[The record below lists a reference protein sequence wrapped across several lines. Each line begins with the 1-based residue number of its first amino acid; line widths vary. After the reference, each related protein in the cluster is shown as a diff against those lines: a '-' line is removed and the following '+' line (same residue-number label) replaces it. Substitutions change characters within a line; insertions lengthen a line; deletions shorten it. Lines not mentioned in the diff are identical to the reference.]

1 MNHGICFLNAIPLRM
16 GPDHKSEMI
25 SQVLFGETFIILENT
40 GEWIKVILDED
51 NYEGWVSRNQIK
63 LISEEEYT
71 TVSSQSSKYCH
82 ELVSHVQINEDFIPI
97 TLGAKILTS
106 DINNKLLGNTFLSE
120 CDSVEGAKNKQEIVR
135 TAYYYLNSPHLW
147 GGKTPFGIDA
157 SGFTQMVYRI
167 NGYSLLREAYQQ
179 ASQGEVLS
187 FIEESEPGDLAFFD
201 DEEGNIIH
209 SGIILRNHNIIHC
222 WGEVRIDRI
231 DHSGIFNIKLNK
243 HTHNLR
249 VIKQIFK

>member
-1 MNHGICFLNAIPLRM
+1 MNTPHNLLNNRRRHCLALLFCPLVMQLNGCASTEEIPIINLNPEKIKSLEDLVREMKQAAGKRTPKDVDLNAIYKTLA
-16 GPDHKSEMI
+16 DAFVEYAQEAI
-25 SQVLFGETFIILENT
+25 S
-40 GEWIKVILDED
+40 
-51 NYEGWVSRNQIK
+51 
-63 LISEEEYT
+63 
-71 TVSSQSSKYCH
+71 
-82 ELVSHVQINEDFIPI
+82 
-97 TLGAKILTS
+97 LGAKILTADHS
-106 DINNKLLGNTFLSE
+106 NKLLGNTFHSE
-120 CDSVEGAKNKQEIVR
+120 CDTVEGCKNKQEIVK

-201 DEEGNIIH
+201 DDEGNIIH

-231 DHSGIFNIKLNK
+231 DHSGIFNTKLNR

>member
-1 MNHGICFLNAIPLRM
+1 MNHGICFLNAIPLRLT
-16 GPDHKSEMI
+16 PDHKSEMI
-25 SQVLFGETFIILENT
+25 SQVLFGETFLILESNC
-40 GEWIKVILDED
+40 EWAKVILDED
-51 NYEGWVSRNQIK
+51 NYEGWISLNQIK
-63 LISEEEYT
+63 LISNTEYT
-71 TVSSQSSKYCH
+71 TVSSQSKKYCH

-97 TLGAKILTS
+97 SLGAKILTS
-106 DINNKLLGNTFLSE
+106 DAKNKLLGNTFHTE
-120 CDSVEGAKNKQEIVR
+120 CDTVEGCKSKKEIVK

-147 GGKTPFGIDA
+147 GGKTPYGIDA

-167 NGYSLLREAYQQ
+167 NGFNLLREAYQQ

-231 DHSGIFNIKLNK
+231 DHSGIFNVKLNK